1 MAYNK
6 LLERQLAKFVPQ
18 EFLDNPTL
26 KPFYDAVSEYYYSI
40 ERDKRISEHAFTIS
54 EREYQEVVADLRQ
67 QNHVIHQTIQQ
78 LKEAI
83 EAINPDHQYNF
94 TSKEG
99 EIFYVVEFLKAQI
112 AKSKEIENYLIT
124 ARNEAENAARAKS
137 DFLSVMSHEIR
148 TPLNA
153 IIGYIHLLINENPLP
168 AQVQYLNILQVSARN
183 LLSLIN
189 DVLDFSKIEEGK
201 IVFNNS
207 DFDIRLLLNDV
218 KMAHKM
224 RAEENGNILK
234 VMLDDEI
241 PTFVKGD
248 TTRLTQ
254 ILNNLI
260 SNAIKFTKN
269 GRITVTLQLKS
280 IKEKHCEVYFSV
292 SDTGIGIS
300 DENQKK
306 IFDRFTQA
314 HQYITREYGGSGLGL
329 AIIKKLLNLMDA
341 DIFVESMPGKGSNFY
356 FTLNFEISATPN
368 FTNDK
373 VLEIKEDLGGIRILL
388 VEDVF
393 FNALLAKKMLNN
405 MNAEVVI
412 AENGLVAVEL
422 VRKEH
427 FDLILMDVQ
436 MPVMDGY
443 TASMEIRKFN
453 LNVPIFP
460 LTASTSQGMQERFAS
475 IGITD
480 FIFKPINPDNLFTT
494 IQRKFS
500 KIMGRN

>member
-254 ILNNLI
+254 I
-260 SNAIKFTKN
+260 
-269 GRITVTLQLKS
+269 
-280 IKEKHCEVYFSV
+280 KEKHCEVYFSV